1 MTRGRPLTQLI
12 MTFCLQKMTTM
23 ELHGK
28 LMIGSAQPKGKIDN
42 QTSTI
47 KEIVSAVPQG
57 SVLGP

>member
-1 MTRGRPLTQLI
+1 
-12 MTFCLQKMTTM
+12 MTTM

-47 KEIVSAVPQG
+47 KEIVSGVPQE